1 MLPAPPFPSYFPFS
15 FPDRI
20 SLLKLDDS
28 PPAPSGPGPTDA
40 ASASSARPSSRGGLS
55 WAGVGGLSSSLVS
68 LDAGTPAASA
78 PVTRP
83 VTPRAA
89 SAALDALKKF
99 DSGGGGMVPLAADG
113 RPNTASVPIGLGLN
127 LLRPLSSS
135 RGHAPPLS
143 MSSTAGQTGA
153 SAARP
158 ITPRGPLATV
168 GAQKPAAAALGSIPL
183 MQVRGTCTITSAS
196 LSFVAKTLL
205 QRQQPQPLIAG
216 KPQTSSA
223 SSMQRLI

>member
-1 MLPAPPFPSYFPFS
+1 MPPAPPFPSYFPFS
-15 FPDRI
+15 FPERI

-135 RGHAPPLS
+135 RGHAPPPLHELHS
-143 MSSTAGQTGA
+143 GSDRGVCG
-153 SAARP
+153 SADNSERSFSYC
-158 ITPRGPLATV
+158 R
-168 GAQKPAAAALGSIPL
+168 
-183 MQVRGTCTITSAS
+183 SAE
-196 LSFVAKTLL
+196 
-205 QRQQPQPLIAG
+205 
-216 KPQTSSA
+216 TSSCCARVYSFDA
-223 SSMQRLI
+223 SKRDLHHHERSLVVCC